1 VAGDPLTSPVVV
13 DGIVSE
19 EKVAELLAL
28 QTEYPELDYKSTIE
42 IATTAGLVELV
53 KDVGAM
59 RVRGGYILGGVD
71 DRGGLTGLLD
81 DCDQSLFDEARLAPK
96 FEKYLGRPLQLRTNL
111 VTRHEHLVVVICVLP
126 SPAGCTFLVAD
137 GQYEKNGKLVAA
149 FRKGDVFGR
158 DGTRSARLDQ
168 PGLEEVI
175 RRRIQIEKE
184 AWIAEQQEIR
194 RREQA
199 GLDEAY
205 RTRRLGEGPLG
216 SVTLDLGASELVA
229 ATLDLVRRDD
239 SVALRHIFRDAEARA
254 REYVTAGD
262 IDVGLTE
269 LLDKLACLAATFIE
283 YEQFRWLAEVVTTLV
298 DIYAMPLQEGDVRRF
313 GYSSRIAPDEVGP
326 RVWLAII
333 EHVFAVGALAVRRE
347 DWRSIRT
354 LTLQLPRPWVEDGY
368 EANWLRHALTMASRA
383 QQFDREEGQN
393 VSLLSLAR
401 NVAARLDCL
410 RPDGLQPESDEL
422 LTSLAQFDLL
432 ADVVAVTAAGRA
444 GSRVFYP
451 NFARYRQH
459 RVQSAA
465 NLLVA
470 DGDMRQALLGVQDDE
485 ALAGALAAIGDQ
497 AQREGWRYDGFDGWE
512 RTPVQDFINQHAP
525 K

>member
-1 VAGDPLTSPVVV
+1 
-13 DGIVSE
+13 
-19 EKVAELLAL
+19 
-28 QTEYPELDYKSTIE
+28 
-42 IATTAGLVELV
+42 
-53 KDVGAM
+53 
-59 RVRGGYILGGVD
+59 
-71 DRGGLTGLLD
+71 
-81 DCDQSLFDEARLAPK
+81 
-96 FEKYLGRPLQLRTNL
+96 
-111 VTRHEHLVVVICVLP
+111 
-126 SPAGCTFLVAD
+126 
-137 GQYEKNGKLVAA
+137 
-149 FRKGDVFGR
+149 
-158 DGTRSARLDQ
+158 
-168 PGLEEVI
+168 
-175 RRRIQIEKE
+175 
-184 AWIAEQQEIR
+184 
-194 RREQA
+194 
-199 GLDEAY
+199 
-205 RTRRLGEGPLG
+205 
-216 SVTLDLGASELVA
+216 
-229 ATLDLVRRDD
+229 
-239 SVALRHIFRDAEARA
+239 
-254 REYVTAGD
+254 
-262 IDVGLTE
+262 
-269 LLDKLACLAATFIE
+269 
-283 YEQFRWLAEVVTTLV
+283 
-298 DIYAMPLQEGDVRRF
+298 VRRF

-432 ADVVAVTAAGRA
+432 ADVVAVTAAGSA
-444 GSRVFYP
+444 VSRVFYP